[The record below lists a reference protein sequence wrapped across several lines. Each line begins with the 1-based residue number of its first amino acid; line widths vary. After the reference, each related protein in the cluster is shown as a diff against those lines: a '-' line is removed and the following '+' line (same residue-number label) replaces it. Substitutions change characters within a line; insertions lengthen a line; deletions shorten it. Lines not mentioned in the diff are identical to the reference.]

1 MKLGDINPFIRFT
14 GQVTYTAKNRPV
26 YVKDCRLFYILDG
39 NGEILAN
46 GQSFELK
53 KNVLFYCCG
62 GTEYNIKAKTPLKIY
77 TLNYDLTQRNNEITS
92 ILPPV
97 KLKKGEKKL
106 VIDPCEI
113 TDSSFLN
120 SCFYMRNGAEFK
132 DDIRKIIEEYAEQR
146 SYFRESSS
154 AVLKDILVR
163 LHRAKDN
170 QSETSEAIAK
180 VIEYIRENYREN
192 LHNSL
197 LAKIAGYH
205 EYYLNR
211 IFVRQM
217 GLSMHKYVL
226 NLRIKEGERLL
237 VNTEMSISEISAE
250 TGFNSVTHFSTYF
263 KKETNM
269 SPLEYRQNFK
279 NNI

>member
-1 MKLGDINPFIRFT
+1 MKLADINPFIRFA
-14 GQVTYTAKNRPV
+14 GQVTYNAKKRPV
-26 YVKDCRLFYILDG
+26 YVQDCRLLYILDG
-39 NGEILAN
+39 TGEIVVE
-46 GQSFELK
+46 GESFELK
-53 KNVLFYCCG
+53 KNVLFYCYG

-77 TLNYDLTQRNNEITS
+77 TLNYDLTQRKNEITAT
-92 ILPPV
+92 LPPDR
-97 KLKKGEKKL
+97 LKKGEKKL
-106 VIDPCEI
+106 VIDECDI
-113 TDSSFLN
+113 SDSPFLN
-120 SCFYMRNGAEFK
+120 SYFYLRNGTEFK
-132 DDIRKIIEEYAEQR
+132 DAVRKIVEEYTEQR
-146 SYFRESSS
+146 SYFRERGS
-154 AVLKDILVR
+154 ATLKGVLVD

-180 VIEYIRENYREN
+180 VIDYIRENFREN
-192 LHNSL
+192 LHNSH

-217 GLSMHKYVL
+217 GISMHKYIL

-237 VNTEMSISEISAE
+237 INTEMSVSEISAE
-250 TGFNSVTHFSTYF
+250 TGFNSATHFSTYF

-269 SPLEYRQNFK
+269 SPIEYRQNFK